1 VLDLFGQS
9 VVLQPYLSAGG
20 TPPVAMA
27 GSWHPPCLSGD
38 PNAAAWERAQVR
50 NYVDVRRYEVAGRTA
65 GWTVM
70 RNPRTADV
78 LAIGEWGI
86 SVPLSGRSVRLA
98 AGGSALHVSESA
110 YWLEWDQP
118 AIARIQ
124 DRLSRTGWMTV
135 PDVANQLGIAHRLTD
150 PELLD
155 VSFFRFDSS
164 LAVDWTANAV
174 GAPVDYLVRLPAGLA
189 EFYVA

>member
-1 VLDLFGQS
+1 MPASWPGPSPTGLASRPVTTFYVAETRYRGRVRPSACVACGLPVLDLLGQS
-9 VVLQPYLSAGG
+9 VVLQPYLSVGG
-20 TPPVAMA
+20 TPPVTMA

-50 NYVDVRRYEVAGRTA
+50 NHLDVRRYEVAGRMA

-70 RNPRTADV
+70 HNPRTAEV

-118 AIARIQ
+118 ASPGYRIG
-124 DRLSRTGWMTV
+124 S
-135 PDVANQLGIAHRLTD
+135 
-150 PELLD
+150 
-155 VSFFRFDSS
+155 
-164 LAVDWTANAV
+164 AV
-174 GAPVDYLVRLPAGLA
+174 RAG
-189 EFYVA
+189 